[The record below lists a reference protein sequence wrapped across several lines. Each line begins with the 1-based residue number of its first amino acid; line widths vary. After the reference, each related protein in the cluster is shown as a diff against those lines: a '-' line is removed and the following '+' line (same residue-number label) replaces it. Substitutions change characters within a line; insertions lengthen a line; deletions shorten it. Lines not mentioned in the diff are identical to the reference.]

1 MREIQVDSA
10 DLDQFREA
18 FRLQKERLQTASR
31 SSRFKP
37 PTDLSTARITFEGI
51 DGGKEIL
58 GEVLD
63 LSPEGMKVAI
73 ETGIDL
79 KVEQPCKMTLGAGID
94 QSYSLWGTVR
104 WVEDSAYITVFGVL
118 LESAKLLTHADAPQP
133 E

>member
-1 MREIQVDSA
+1 VDSA

-18 FRLQKERLQTASR
+18 FRLQEERLQTASR

-37 PTDLSTARITFEGI
+37 PTDLATARITFEGI

-63 LSPEGMKVAI
+63 LSSEGMKVAI
-73 ETGIDL
+73 EIGINL
-79 KVEQPCKMTLGAGID
+79 KVDQPCKMILGTGID
-94 QSYSLWGTVR
+94 ESYSLWGTVR
-104 WVEDSAYITVFGVL
+104 WVEQSAYITVFGVL
-118 LESAKLLTHADAPQP
+118 LESARLLTHGDAPQP